1 MLVNETFFI
10 NSCDDYELNIK
21 RKSKLEFRISYDD
34 TKELKAIV
42 FDIGG
47 FGANTNLS
55 FLDSARVALAKKF
68 NILVVHVFHHCFA
81 IRHNEQDKRY
91 SCTFEMND
99 EGLKQLEM
107 ALNFFNL
114 KAKDGLSK
122 ANAFSISIEL
132 GKLLVQLKKEGKIE
146 DKSTK
151 NVRKFLAVPPNDEY
165 QNYGVMA
172 ALDHINA
179 LKFIQNTFKLHHLPT
194 IVGGGVLRC
203 LYSKFDGKILS
214 LRHSSCC

>member
-68 NILVVHVFHHCFA
+68 NILVVHVFHHCF
-81 IRHNEQDKRY
+81 
-91 SCTFEMND
+91 
-99 EGLKQLEM
+99 
-107 ALNFFNL
+107 
-114 KAKDGLSK
+114 
-122 ANAFSISIEL
+122 
-132 GKLLVQLKKEGKIE
+132 V
-146 DKSTK
+146 
-151 NVRKFLAVPPNDEY
+151 
-165 QNYGVMA
+165 
-172 ALDHINA
+172 
-179 LKFIQNTFKLHHLPT
+179 FKT
-194 IVGGGVLRC
+194 
-203 LYSKFDGKILS
+203 S
-214 LRHSSCC
+214 